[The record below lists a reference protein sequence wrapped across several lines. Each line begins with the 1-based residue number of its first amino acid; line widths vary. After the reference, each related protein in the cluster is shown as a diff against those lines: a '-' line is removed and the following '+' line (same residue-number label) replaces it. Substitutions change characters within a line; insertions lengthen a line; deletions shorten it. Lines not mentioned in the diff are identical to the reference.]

1 MKLQIAI
8 DTADMEKVL
17 GMVEKIHDVIDI
29 VEVGTPVIMKYGVE
43 PVRRIKEKYPEVT
56 VLADTKIADA
66 GAYECQEV
74 CDSGADIITVMA
86 FADDGT
92 IKAVADTAHKSGR
105 RCMVDLLSITD
116 IAKRARELEALGADI
131 ICVHTGV
138 DMQAKG
144 RTPLQDLQELVSAVA
159 PEHCAVAGG
168 ISMATLPQYA
178 ALRPGVIISGGAL
191 GKAPDLRKA
200 VLEMEAALK

>member
-8 DTADMEKVL
+8 DTADMERVL
-17 GMVEKIHDVIDI
+17 KMADQIHDVIDI

-43 PVRRIKEKYPEVT
+43 PVRRIKEKYPDLT

-66 GAYECQEV
+66 GEYECQEV

-92 IKAVADTAHKSGR
+92 IKAVADTAHRNGR
-105 RCMVDLLSITD
+105 QCMVDLLSITD
-116 IAKRARELEALGADI
+116 IASRAKQLEKLGADI

-144 RTPLQDLQELVSAVA
+144 RTPLKDLQELVGAVA
-159 PEHCAVAGG
+159 PGKCAVAGG
-168 ISMATLPQYA
+168 VGMPTLAQYT
-178 ALRPGVIISGGAL
+178 ALKPGIIISGGAL
-191 GKAPDLRKA
+191 SKAPDLRKA
-200 VLEMEAALK
+200 VIEMEAAL

>member
-8 DTADMEKVL
+8 DTADEERVL
-17 GMVEKIHDVIDI
+17 NMVDQIHDVIDI

-43 PVRRIKEKYPEVT
+43 PVARIKQKYPHVT

-66 GAYECQEV
+66 GEYECQEV

-86 FADDGT
+86 FADNGT
-92 IKAVADTAHKSGR
+92 IQAVADTAHRNGR
-105 RCMVDLLSITD
+105 LCMVDLLNIAD
-116 IAKRARELEALGADI
+116 IGKRAKELETLGADI

-144 RTPLQDLQELVSAVA
+144 RTPLKDLEDLVHAVN
-159 PEHCAVAGG
+159 PDKCAVAGG
-168 ISMATLPQYA
+168 ISLDVLPQYT
-178 ALRPGVIISGGAL
+178 ALHPGIIISGGAL
-191 GKAPDLRKA
+191 GRAKNLRAA
-200 VLEMEAALK
+200 VMEMEAALK

>member
-8 DTADMEKVL
+8 DAADMERVM
-17 GMVEKIHDVIDI
+17 GMAEQIHDVIDI

-43 PVRRIKEKYPEVT
+43 PVRRLKEKYPNLT

-66 GAYECQEV
+66 GEYECQEV

-86 FADDGT
+86 FADNGT
-92 IKAVADTAHKSGR
+92 IQAVADTAHRNGR
-105 RCMVDLLSITD
+105 RCMVDLLSIAD
-116 IAKRARELEALGADI
+116 IASRARELETLGADI

-138 DMQAKG
+138 EMQAKG
-144 RTPLQDLQELVSAVA
+144 RTPLQDLKDLVSAVA
-159 PEHCAVAGG
+159 PEKCAVAGG
-168 ISMATLPQYA
+168 IGMATLAQYA
-178 ALRPGVIISGGAL
+178 ALKPGIVISGGAL
-191 GKAPDLRKA
+191 GKAPDLRRA

>member
-8 DTADMEKVL
+8 DTADMERVL
-17 GMVEKIHDVIDI
+17 KMADQIHDVIDI

-43 PVRRIKEKYPEVT
+43 PVRRIKEKYPDLT

-66 GAYECQEV
+66 GEYECQEV

-92 IKAVADTAHKSGR
+92 IKAVADTAHRNGR
-105 RCMVDLLSITD
+105 QCMVDLLSITD
-116 IAKRARELEALGADI
+116 IASRAKQLEKLGADI

-144 RTPLQDLQELVSAVA
+144 RTPLKDLQELVGAVA
-159 PEHCAVAGG
+159 PEKCAVAGG
-168 ISMATLPQYA
+168 VGMPTLAQYT
-178 ALRPGVIISGGAL
+178 ALKPGIIISGGAL
-191 GKAPDLRKA
+191 SKAPDLREA
-200 VLEMEAALK
+200 VIEMEAAL